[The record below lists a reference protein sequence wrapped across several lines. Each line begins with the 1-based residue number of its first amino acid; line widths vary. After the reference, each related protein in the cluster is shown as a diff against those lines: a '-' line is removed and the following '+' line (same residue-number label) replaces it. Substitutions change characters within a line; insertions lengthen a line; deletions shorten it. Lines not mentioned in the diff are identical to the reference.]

1 MIEDFDFGEMIE
13 DTEFDYDDD
22 IELELDDI
30 VSGSLIK
37 ERLDSETIKI
47 LQKF

>member
-1 MIEDFDFGEMIE
+1 MFDDFEFNDFQED
-13 DTEFDYDDD
+13 EFDYDDD
-22 IELELDDI
+22 IELEIDEDWI
-30 VSGSLIK
+30 SGSNIK